1 MYFNLFINIYIFFHI
16 LFLFYFFE
24 LLIGMFSIDVAT
36 TSFSRENYILMGVII
51 PGNEVT
57 ISPFT
62 KLSDNLVCWPNE
74 GVWP

>member
-1 MYFNLFINIYIFFHI
+1 MSYFIFI

-24 LLIGMFSIDVAT
+24 LLVGMFSIDVAT
-36 TSFSRENYILMGVII
+36 TSFSRENYILMSVII

-62 KLSDNLVCWPNE
+62 KLSDNLVFWPSE

>member
-1 MYFNLFINIYIFFHI
+1 
-16 LFLFYFFE
+16 
-24 LLIGMFSIDVAT
+24 MFSIDVAT

-62 KLSDNLVCWPNE
+62 KLSDNLVCWLNE